1 MFELCHYLS
10 RSRDID
16 NKGVIMMEK
25 KFMKGN
31 EALAEAAVRAGM
43 RFFAGYPITPQNEI
57 PEYLSWRLPQV
68 GGVFVQGES
77 EIASINMVYGAAST
91 GTRAMTSS
99 SGPGISLKTEGISYL
114 SAARLPALIVDVS
127 RGGPGLGSIQPAQ
140 SDYLQATKALGH
152 GGHRLIVFAPNSVQE
167 IVDLTYNAFDYAER
181 DRNPVMILID
191 GVLGAM
197 MESVE
202 LPEMK
207 EPDPQSQSSWSLGR
221 WDGDRRKA
229 HIISPIYEAGLE
241 GLNRSFGER
250 TERWKENDVKVEELY
265 LDDAEYV
272 ITSYGVSSRVC
283 RQVVENLRKKGYNI
297 GMIRPITLFPFPEK
311 SFEKLDGDKVKAVI
325 SVEMAI
331 PGQMAEDVRASIK
344 GNIPVYE
351 YGHSGGILLDDFDVK
366 NAITKIIDSIEEEG
380 Q

>member
-1 MFELCHYLS
+1 MA
-10 RSRDID
+10 
-16 NKGVIMMEK
+16 EK

-31 EALAEAAVRAGM
+31 EALAEAAVRAGV

-57 PEYLSWRLPQV
+57 PEYMSWRLPEV

-91 GTRAMTSS
+91 GFRAMTSS

-152 GGHRLIVFAPNSVQE
+152 GGHRLMVFAPNSVQE

-197 MESVE
+197 MDSVE

-207 EPDPQSQSSWSLGR
+207 EPNPRSQSSWSMGR
-221 WDGDRRKA
+221 WEGDKRKA

-250 TERWKENDVKVEELY
+250 TESWKKNDVKVEELY

-272 ITSYGVSSRVC
+272 VTAYGISSRVC
-283 RQVVENLRKKGYNI
+283 RQVVENLRRKDIKI

-311 SFEKLDGDKVKAVI
+311 SFASLDKGKVKAI
-325 SVEMAI
+325 IDIEMAI
-331 PGQMAEDVRASIK
+331 PGQMSEDVRALVK
-344 GNIPVYE
+344 DIPVYE
-351 YGHSGGILLDDFDVK
+351 YGHSGGVLLDDVDVK
-366 NAITKIIDSIEEEG
+366 SGIMNIINKIEEGE